1 MVAIKHFRHYY
12 NERDNKHVS
21 ELLRKHGATGYGVY
35 WYVLERL
42 YFNVNRELLYD
53 DNQVMLMAM
62 DVGISKRKLRKIM
75 KTMLENNL
83 VQYQEISPAR
93 GMLTSE
99 RVELEANEILEMQ
112 RRRRKA
118 ASVAGKASAKARR
131 KADGE

>member
-1 MVAIKHFRHYY
+1 
-12 NERDNKHVS
+12 
-21 ELLRKHGATGYGVY
+21 
-35 WYVLERL
+35 
-42 YFNVNRELLYD
+42 
-53 DNQVMLMAM
+53 MLMAM

-83 VQYQEISPAR
+83 VQYQEISPTR